1 MMKFNI
7 ASSAFRIGFLLIASF
22 GLSIA
27 SAQTTYPNRSIQ
39 TIMPLQAGSGVDLLF
54 RPIAQKMGENLGQAI
69 TIENIPG
76 GAGLIGTAKVA
87 QSPAEGYV
95 LGAFN
100 DSILTMLPNL
110 YKKVDYDPVQSFV
123 PISELAAITFV
134 LVANPSFPGNT
145 AADLVRIAKEMPG
158 KIDYA
163 SGGNGSP
170 QHIGMEIFRQYTGA
184 PIVHIPYR
192 GAAAAVTDVMAG
204 QVPVMISALSVV
216 LPHIRAGK
224 LKVLGIASKTRSPLL
239 PNAPTIN
246 ESVKGYEFSTWGAL
260 LAPKGTPPAVIDK
273 LNESLA
279 TALKDPKLREQLISQ
294 GFELA
299 PLGPDHLKTM
309 IAQGLVRMKKVIKD
323 GGIQPD

>member
-1 MMKFNI
+1 MV
-7 ASSAFRIGFLLIASF
+7 
-22 GLSIA
+22 
-27 SAQTTYPNRSIQ
+27 
-39 TIMPLQAGSGVDLLF
+39 MPLQAGSGVDILM
-54 RPIAQKMGENLGQAI
+54 RPIAQKMSESLGQAI

-76 GAGLIGTAKVA
+76 GAGLIGAAKVA
-87 QSPAEGYV
+87 QANPEGYA

-110 YKKVDYDPVQSFV
+110 YKKVDYDPVQSFT
-123 PISELAAITFV
+123 PISEVAAITFV
-134 LVANPSFPGNT
+134 MVANPSFPGNT
-145 AADLVRIAKEMPG
+145 AADLVRIAKENPG

-224 LKVLGIASKTRSPLL
+224 LKVLGVTSKTRSPLL
-239 PNAPTIN
+239 PNSPTVN
-246 ESVKGYEFSTWGAL
+246 ESVKGYDFSTWGGA
-260 LAPKGTPPAVIDK
+260 GCTQRNIT
-273 LNESLA
+273 SSCWQ
-279 TALKDPKLREQLISQ
+279 TQ
-294 GFELA
+294 
-299 PLGPDHLKTM
+299 
-309 IAQGLVRMKKVIKD
+309 
-323 GGIQPD
+323 

>member
-1 MMKFNI
+1 MQFK
-7 ASSAFRIGFLLIASF
+7 SAFITFLISICTLFWAESAIAQSN
-22 GLSIA
+22 
-27 SAQTTYPNRSIQ
+27 YPNRTIQ
-39 TIMPLQAGSGVDLLF
+39 IIMPLQAGSGVDILM
-54 RPIAQKMGENLGQAI
+54 RPVAQKMGESLGQAI

-76 GAGLIGTAKVA
+76 GAGLIGAAKVA
-87 QSPAEGYV
+87 QSPADGYV

-110 YKKVDYDPVQSFV
+110 YKKVDYDPIQSFT
-123 PISELAAITFV
+123 PISEVAAITFV
-134 LVANPSFPGNT
+134 MVANPAFPGNT
-145 AADLVRIAKEMPG
+145 AADLVRIAKEKPG
-158 KIDYA
+158 RIDYA

-224 LKVLGIASKTRSPLL
+224 LKVLGVASKTRSPLL
-239 PNAPTIN
+239 PNTPTIS

-260 LAPKGTPPAVIDK
+260 VAPKGTSPVIIEK
-273 LNESLA
+273 LNESLVI
-279 TALKDPKLREQLISQ
+279 ALKDPKLREQLIQQ
-294 GFELA
+294 GFEFA
-299 PLGPDHLKTM
+299 PLGPEHLKEM
-309 IAQGLVRMKKVIKD
+309 IAQGLVKMKKVIKD

>member
-1 MMKFNI
+1 MQIK
-7 ASSAFRIGFLLIASF
+7 SLLLAFLF
-22 GLSIA
+22 SICNVFWIEL
-27 SAQTTYPNRSIQ
+27 AQSQTNYPTRTIQ
-39 TIMPLQAGSGVDLLF
+39 TIMPLQAGSGVDILM
-54 RPIAQKMGENLGQAI
+54 RPITQKMSEGLGQAI

-76 GAGLIGTAKVA
+76 GAGLIGTARVA
-87 QSPAEGYV
+87 QSPADGYV

-110 YKKVDYDPVQSFV
+110 YKKIDYDPIQSFS
-123 PISELAAITFV
+123 PISEVAAITFV
-134 LVANPSFPGNT
+134 MVANPAFPGNT
-145 AADLVRIAKEMPG
+145 AADLVRIAKERPG

-204 QVPVMISALSVV
+204 QVPIMISALSVV

-224 LKVLGIASKTRSPLL
+224 LKVLGVASKTRSPLL
-239 PNAPTIN
+239 PNVPTIG

-260 LAPKGTPPAVIDK
+260 LAPKGTSPAIIEK

-279 TALKDPKLREQLISQ
+279 AALKDPKLREQLIQQ
-294 GFELA
+294 GFEFV
-299 PLGPDHLKTM
+299 PLGQDHLKEM
-309 IAQGLVRMKKVIKD
+309 IAQGLTRMKKVIKD

>member
-1 MMKFNI
+1 MKVLLSNLLSCLLCVFSVQI
-7 ASSAFRIGFLLIASF
+7 AN
-22 GLSIA
+22 
-27 SAQTTYPNRSIQ
+27 AQSPYPNRTIQ

-76 GAGLIGTAKVA
+76 GAGLIGTAKVV

-95 LGAFN
+95 LGVFN

-110 YKKVDYDPVQSFV
+110 YKKIDYDPTQSFV
-123 PISELAAITFV
+123 PLSELAAITFV

-145 AADLVRIAKEMPG
+145 AADLVRIAKERPG

-170 QHIGMEIFRQYTGA
+170 QHIGMEIFRQYTGV
-184 PIVHIPYR
+184 PLVHIPYR

-224 LKVLGIASKTRSPLL
+224 LKALGVASKTRSPLL
-239 PNAPTIN
+239 PNTPTID

-279 TALKDPKLREQLISQ
+279 TALKDPKLREQLIAQ
-294 GFELA
+294 GFEIA
-299 PLGPDHLKTM
+299 PLGSDHLKNM
-309 IAQGLVRMKKVIKD
+309 IAQGLVKMKKVIKD